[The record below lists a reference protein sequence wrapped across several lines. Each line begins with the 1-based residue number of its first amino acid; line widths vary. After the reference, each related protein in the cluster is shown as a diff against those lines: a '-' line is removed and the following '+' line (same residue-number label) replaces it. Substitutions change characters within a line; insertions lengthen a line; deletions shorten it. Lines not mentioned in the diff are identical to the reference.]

1 MTLFYFPNPD
11 EPCGSV
17 GCYLQKGNVCWELPG
32 GSDCVKI
39 LIWIEDIKKDFL
51 CMFIICLWFSVG
63 AAAMILYGGTP
74 RNRFK
79 HSDFKSVFMSSGHLN
94 MSLVGFFCFFFL
106 VHSQE
111 IICHICQFVICHI
124 CQFVIC
130 HICLSFPYYLLL
142 PQTDSLCTARVMIVI
157 KSYAYVFITTVL
169 WVSETGMHF
178 FRFS

>member
-1 MTLFYFPNPD
+1 MSPAVLLAATSRKGMFS
-11 EPCGSV
+11 GSAQEGV
-17 GCYLQKGNVCWELPG
+17 T
-32 GSDCVKI
+32 VKI
-39 LIWIEDIKKDFL
+39 LIWIEDVKKDFL

-63 AAAMILYGGTP
+63 AAAVILYRGTP

-94 MSLVGFFCFFFL
+94 MSLVVFFFL

-111 IICHICQFVICHI
+111 IICHI

-157 KSYAYVFITTVL
+157 KSHAYVFITTVL

-178 FRFS
+178 LRFS